1 MKEQDFM
8 DALSG
13 VQQDMLDELAEWQN
27 AKTPVTGGLPEQGSP
42 PAQNESPVLHT
53 RRRNT
58 MKQKNKQKAKI
69 FRLSRWNIGIGA
81 AVAAAV
87 VAAVSIGR
95 EAASRRT
102 QMQTANAPE
111 VSVAEQISE
120 RKPIEITDYRIEGFD
135 VVMDIPESGTAQLL
149 HTVEDAQPWIE
160 LVRQSGEYGRNTG
173 NGAENFRTLLENEE
187 IYHDYD
193 VIMSAVPYQYVYQD
207 YGVAMYGFDGGKV
220 TPDGN
225 LTVEMRFL
233 TVGNE
238 MHEQIFQ
245 QIDTFCCCFVVPK
258 NIIPEITAFTFH
270 DVIYDCTAPLPDG
283 CETREEHLDY
293 LYSLPSYQEFM
304 EKELTTKYLCWAE
317 DKEQIKTAGLP
328 EPFSAWY
335 WVIYHG
341 NDIPLPDGMTV
352 QIIRTAEEGKK
363 YLTGSEEQ
371 QKTELDSFLTA
382 DWLEMPEE
390 TIGEPPHDVLFIGVP
405 ANQLPENVINF
416 AFQNGTVTPSGK
428 LHLDLSVTTVPDA
441 VMEQVPERQYA
452 DDDCFYHFISIPK
465 GAIPELTGWELAFTE
480 YHSDTVTY
488 PDSDAEE
495 SGTMEWLY
503 EPGAAKS
510 GRNSTLGMKTITPV
524 PEERPDTVPILYGYM
539 HILDEPCGQ
548 ADATLKPGA
557 VTGRTNTP
565 GINPADAD
573 VIKLTL
579 PLHDASAMA
588 AISDLTVS
596 ADGVLTLT
604 LDEYYK
610 DTHEGD
616 GIDLTQDN
624 ATLVWYLKVPQCS
637 VPLIKSL
644 SLNRVCNEWIGEGDN
659 RAPSAYYASWKHRV
673 IRLTES
679 VSGAEPDIRALAVS
693 DTAQERLTAEVAA
706 PEVVAVRT
714 QADWQALQERFPNMK
729 LGYDE
734 AVTALFLLVPMQPG
748 ESAFTAQSVRIVGDQ
763 VYAEITVGQSDA
775 DDTYR
780 NTGTAVCRLNIPADE
795 VPEISSALHLQTN
808 TVPADDFNAL
818 CSTAPF
824 TDVITV
830 AE

>member
-27 AKTPVTGGLPEQGSP
+27 AKTPVTGGLPEQVIS

-120 RKPIEITDYRIEGFD
+120 
-135 VVMDIPESGTAQLL
+135 Q
-149 HTVEDAQPWIE
+149 DAP
-160 LVRQSGEYGRNTG
+160 
-173 NGAENFRTLLENEE
+173 
-187 IYHDYD
+187 
-193 VIMSAVPYQYVYQD
+193 SADSMQTPVPV
-207 YGVAMYGFDGGKV
+207 
-220 TPDGN
+220 
-225 LTVEMRFL
+225 
-233 TVGNE
+233 
-238 MHEQIFQ
+238 
-245 QIDTFCCCFVVPK
+245 
-258 NIIPEITAFTFH
+258 
-270 DVIYDCTAPLPDG
+270 
-283 CETREEHLDY
+283 
-293 LYSLPSYQEFM
+293 SL
-304 EKELTTKYLCWAE
+304 A
-317 DKEQIKTAGLP
+317 
-328 EPFSAWY
+328 EPFSAGGC
-335 WVIYHG
+335 VVYHG

-352 QIIRTAEEGKK
+352 QIIRTAEEGQK

-371 QKTELDSFLTA
+371 QKTELDSFLAA
-382 DWLEMPEE
+382 DWLEMPRE

-405 ANQLPENVINF
+405 ANQLPENVIDF

-428 LHLDLSVTTVPDA
+428 LHLDLSVITVPDA

-465 GAIPELTGWELAFTE
+465 GAIPELTGWELAVTE

-488 PDSDAEE
+488 PDADAEE

-557 VTGRTNTP
+557 VTGCMNTP

-610 DTHEGD
+610 DTHDGD
-616 GIDLTQDN
+616 SIDLTQDN

-706 PEVVAVRT
+706 PEVAAVRT

-775 DDTYR
+775 DDAYR

-808 TVPADDFNAL
+808 TVHADDFNAL

-824 TDVITV
+824 TDVIT
-830 AE
+830 AAQ